1 MATVNKNFKVKNGLV
16 VEGATATVNG
26 NDVLTKSAA
35 DTTYIQG
42 LVGGVANSEAVA
54 NAIVLRDG
62 NASFA
67 ANVVTA
73 DLVGDVTGT
82 VSDISNH
89 DTDALAEGTTNK
101 YFSNTLARDAFSA
114 GTGITLSSGEI
125 SVTSGTYDAAG
136 AADTAQTN
144 AQNYADGVA
153 QTAQT
158 NAQNYADEAVANL
171 VNGAPELLDTLN
183 ELAAALDD
191 NPNVI
196 ADLQEVAAGKQDT
209 LVAGSNIDI
218 TGNTIS
224 VTGLTTKDIAED
236 QDYLYFTNQRAIDA
250 VGGSATSE
258 NTANTVV
265 KRDADGNFAASDI
278 TVDEISIKEIGRIYE
293 DDDDLI
299 IENIDGNDVTINA
312 EDIRLNSTDDIRLN
326 ATGDVVIGSTT
337 GHIRFE
343 DGPVHIG
350 FPVTAENEVATKEY
364 VTGAISDIDLTFNSD
379 EITEGNTNVYFTD
392 ARAREALSSGEGISY
407 SSVNGII
414 AVNPGDGLTN
424 KDGAVK
430 IDRVVVDGWY
440 DAAGSAD
447 TAQTNAQNYADGL
460 ASNYDAS
467 GSASTAQ
474 TNAQNYAD
482 GLASNYDA
490 SGSAA
495 TAQTNAQNYA
505 DGLASNYDAAGSAE
519 TVANNLADHEG
530 LTSGVHGVTG
540 NVVGTTDTQD
550 LSNKRIIDTL
560 YFTDGVTISNE
571 AEIRVEAV
579 SHDFEVTSNI
589 GNLHLKA
596 NNSVTVTSQNGGD
609 IVLNANAAAYYGS
622 VSAENEIATHG
633 YVDNAI
639 SGLDWKN
646 AVHVKIDTNVN
657 NLSAAAGEYDG
668 HTLTTADV
676 GLRVLLVGQ
685 STSSQNG
692 IYVISDVE
700 GDVVLTRSTDA
711 DAYTELLGAAVYVAE
726 GTQYG
731 GTSWVQSNAYLTD
744 FSGQNWTQFSGQG
757 SVTAGDGITVDG
769 LEVSIDR
776 VTVDTWYDLT
786 GSAANAQS
794 AAEDYADGLASNYDA
809 AGSADTAQT
818 NAQNYADGLAS
829 NYDSSGSAAT
839 AQTNAQNYADGLAS
853 NYDAAGAADT
863 AQTNAQNYADALTTD
878 DVAEGANNIY
888 LTEQRVLDAI
898 DGANPAFGTVSIGGD
913 SQGWQTQQFA
923 WSTNISNG
931 NQQGLVTFW
940 DGGLFKSAELTIQY
954 SDGSDTE
961 ISKILVTIDA
971 SYNVHM
977 TEYGNTSTNGS
988 LAATTI
994 EDFFDKGAHSIR
1006 ILTTPVNNNTNVRV
1020 SGTLFK

>member
-16 VEGATATVNG
+16 VEGSTATVNG

-42 LVGGVANSEAVA
+42 LVGGVANSQSVA
-54 NAIVLRDG
+54 NAIVLRDE

-136 AADTAQTN
+136 SADTAQTN
-144 AQNYADGVA
+144 AQNYADGLA
-153 QTAQT
+153 SNYDAAGSASTAQT
-158 NAQNYADEAVANL
+158 NAVTIANEYTDEAVANL
-171 VNGAPELLDTLN
+171 VGSAPDLLDTLQ
-183 ELAAALDD
+183 ELATALND

-196 ADLQEVAAGKQDT
+196 ADLQDVAAGKQDT
-209 LVAGSNIDI
+209 LVAGTGIDI
-218 TGNTIS
+218 VGNTIS
-224 VTGLTTKDIAED
+224 VTAST
-236 QDYLYFTNQRAIDA
+236 YDA
-250 VGGSATSE
+250 YGSAE
-258 NTANTVV
+258 
-265 KRDADGNFAASDI
+265 
-278 TVDEISIKEIGRIYE
+278 
-293 DDDDLI
+293 
-299 IENIDGNDVTINA
+299 
-312 EDIRLNSTDDIRLN
+312 
-326 ATGDVVIGSTT
+326 
-337 GHIRFE
+337 
-343 DGPVHIG
+343 
-350 FPVTAENEVATKEY
+350 
-364 VTGAISDIDLTFNSD
+364 
-379 EITEGNTNVYFTD
+379 
-392 ARAREALSSGEGISY
+392 
-407 SSVNGII
+407 
-414 AVNPGDGLTN
+414 
-424 KDGAVK
+424 
-430 IDRVVVDGWY
+430 
-440 DAAGSAD
+440 

-467 GSASTAQ
+467 GSASTAQTNAQNYADGLASNYDASGSAATAQTNAQNYADGLASNYDASGSASTAQTNAQNYADGLASNYDASGSAATAQTNAQNYADGLASNYDASGSASTAQTNAQNYADGVANTAQ

-540 NVVGTTDTQD
+540 NVVGTSDTQD

-560 YFTDGVTISNE
+560 YFTDGVTINNE

-609 IVLNANAAAYYGS
+609 IVLNANAVAYYGS

-633 YVDNAI
+633 YVDNAV
-639 SGLDWKN
+639 SGLAWKT
-646 AVHVKIDTNVN
+646 AVNLKVDTEINT
-657 NLSAAAGEYDG
+657 AGNQVGAVFDG
-668 HTLTTADV
+668 HDPLTTADAGYRFLV
-676 GLRVLLVGQ
+676 VGQ
-685 STSSQNG
+685 TTDTSTNG
-692 IYVISDVE
+692 IWESFVDGSALYFRRPS
-700 GDVVLTRSTDA
+700 DA
-711 DAYTELLGAAVYVAE
+711 DVYTEIIGAAVYVME

-731 GTSWVQSNAYLTD
+731 STSWVQGNHYLTS
-744 FSGQNWTQFSGQG
+744 FTGQNWTQFSGQG

-829 NYDSSGSAAT
+829 NYD
-839 AQTNAQNYADGLAS
+839 
-853 NYDAAGAADT
+853 AAGSADT

-878 DVAEGANNIY
+878 DVAEGSTNLYFSNALAVSALEAVTPNFQSVDITWVRREEATWTDANTAGTFTAHTFGTSEGSVKYLVRVFNNGESQVSEVLVTTDSNNNIAVTEYAIIYTSENPLATISADWSSVSSEYRLRVTTANN
-888 LTEQRVLDAI
+888 
-898 DGANPAFGTVSIGGD
+898 D
-913 SQGWQTQQFA
+913 S
-923 WSTNISNG
+923 
-931 NQQGLVTFW
+931 
-940 DGGLFKSAELTIQY
+940 E
-954 SDGSDTE
+954 
-961 ISKILVTIDA
+961 ILV
-971 SYNVHM
+971 
-977 TEYGNTSTNGS
+977 
-988 LAATTI
+988 AATMLAYN
-994 EDFFDKGAHSIR
+994 D
-1006 ILTTPVNNNTNVRV
+1006 
-1020 SGTLFK
+1020 